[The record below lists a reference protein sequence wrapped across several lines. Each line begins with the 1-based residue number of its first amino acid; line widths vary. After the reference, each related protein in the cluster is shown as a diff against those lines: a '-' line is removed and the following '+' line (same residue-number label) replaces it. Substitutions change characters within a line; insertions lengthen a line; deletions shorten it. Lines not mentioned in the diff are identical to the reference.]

1 MKTKITFPAFV
12 AAALLSLC
20 GVPTSSAI
28 SIVGAL
34 SNFDIN
40 NDTGE
45 SCDEFEL
52 IISNTTPA
60 QILGTWNYNPHYGI
74 PDVTNAGT
82 DVRIHYVSTNSN
94 ITAPGAIE
102 HFGAILQ
109 AFPTNGVVY
118 TWMRAGSYVGVS
130 RQFPAPF
137 VTIVTVP
144 PSPTNPDG
152 HSRHREI
159 RNTDRTNTYWVQRT
173 GIRTNREVEI
183 G

>member
-1 MKTKITFPAFV
+1 MRTRIGRGTTKPKNNMKAKLYSLSLL
-12 AAALLSLC
+12 AALSLA
-20 GVPTSSAI
+20 TSASAI

-34 SNFDIN
+34 SSFDIN

-52 IISNTTPA
+52 ISSNTTPA

-130 RQFPAPF
+130 RQLPAPF

-159 RNTDRTNTYWVQRT
+159 RNTDRTNTYWVQ
-173 GIRTNREVEI
+173 
-183 G
+183 